1 MIRLKDMPLR
11 QKLMASILATS
22 ILIIVLMQAAYFV
35 LDLFAMKESTV
46 QQLSTLG
53 KITAANSTAALAFQN
68 QKDAEEVLAS
78 LKAEPYVV
86 AAAIYDQNGA
96 LFTHYPASLRPSDL
110 PSRAG
115 AAGFGFDQ
123 SYLAGFQPMVQSNRE
138 LGALY
143 LRFDA
148 GTLMRAWWLSKL
160 EISAL
165 IVLVVLILAYALSRT
180 LQNTIARPILGLA
193 DTAKQISERRDF
205 SIRATKQGDDE
216 IGHLSDTFNEVL
228 SGIQEHERA
237 LQSANDELRTQ
248 HEERDRVQ
256 QQLARVQKMEAVGQL
271 TGGLAHD
278 FNNILGA
285 VIANLDIV
293 KENVAPGSLAETCCS
308 AAIDASLSATELVK
322 RMLAFSR
329 RQPLH
334 PKPIDLADVIAN
346 VLPLLRRALG
356 EQVRIVAEP
365 LGNGWLAMADADQ
378 VESAILNLAINARDA
393 MPSGGVLR
401 IEQSN
406 LAIDDAGAMALDDL
420 KTGDYAVLRITDTG
434 TGMPPEV
441 VAKAFDPFFT
451 TKAPGAG
458 SGLGLSMVIGTMKQ
472 LGGTARIYSE
482 VGVGTA
488 VQLYMPRAQ
497 VGAAKAIDVSDAAA
511 LLRGGRERILMVED
525 NPQIRDAGERILRG
539 LGYEVLLAENGD
551 EALRL
556 IDAGQSFDLLF
567 SDVVM
572 AGKVN
577 GISLARE
584 LRARR
589 PKIRILLTS
598 GFTSPTMAEG
608 DLAGLGVELIAK
620 PYRKTDLATRL
631 RALLDEP
638 GET

>member
-1 MIRLKDMPLR
+1 MMRLKDMPLR

-22 ILIIVLMQAAYFV
+22 ILVIVLMQAAYFA
-35 LDLFAMKESTV
+35 LDLFAMKQSTV
-46 QQLSTLG
+46 QQLATLG

-86 AAAIYDQNGA
+86 SAAIYDQNGA
-96 LFTHYPASLRPSDL
+96 LFTHYPSSTGLSDL
-110 PSRAG
+110 PRAPG
-115 AAGFGFDQ
+115 AAGYRLDQ

-143 LRFDA
+143 LKFDA
-148 GTLMRAWWLSKL
+148 GTLMREWWLNKL
-160 EISAL
+160 KISAL
-165 IVLVVLILAYALSRT
+165 IVLVVLILAYALSRA

-193 DTAKQISERRDF
+193 DTAKEISERRDF
-205 SIRATKQGDDE
+205 SIRATKYGDDE

-228 SGIQEHERA
+228 SGIQERERA

-248 HEERDRVQ
+248 QDERDRAQ

-293 KENVAPGSLAETCCS
+293 KENVAPGSLEETCCS
-308 AAIDASLSATELVK
+308 AAIDASLSAAELVK

-334 PKPIDLADVIAN
+334 PKPIDLADVIASM
-346 VLPLLRRALG
+346 LPLLKRALG
-356 EQVRIVAEP
+356 EQVRIVAVP
-365 LGNGWLAMADADQ
+365 LGNGWLAMADSDQ

-406 LAIDDAGAMALDDL
+406 FTVDDASSMALDDL

-441 VAKAFDPFFT
+441 VARAFDPFFT

-482 VGVGTA
+482 EGVGTA

-497 VGAAKAIDVSDAAA
+497 VSAAKAIGGSDTSAES
-511 LLRGGRERILMVED
+511 RGGRERILMVED
-525 NPQIRDAGERILRG
+525 NPQIREAGERILRG
-539 LGYEVLLAENGD
+539 LGYDVLLAENGD

-572 AGKVN
+572 AGSIN

-584 LRARR
+584 LRVRR
-589 PKIRILLTS
+589 PKTRILLTS

-608 DLAGLGVELIAK
+608 DLAGLGVELIGK
-620 PYRKTDLATRL
+620 PYRKSDLATRL
-631 RALLDEP
+631 RALLDVP
-638 GET
+638 AET